1 MSELVWSFC
10 DRFYVYFDLLTP
22 DLQNA
27 RVRWD
32 HLIFQFLR
40 GAALMIRAFLYLN
53 ELDGFA
59 NQFVSDSNYLP
70 M

>member
-1 MSELVWSFC
+1 MPGCNMMVHSSRSRSNTRLSELVWSFC

-40 GAALMIRAFLYLN
+40 GAALMIRAFLY
-53 ELDGFA
+53 
-59 NQFVSDSNYLP
+59 
-70 M
+70 